1 MDNGLNPSRASGG
14 LGQTFTQSG
23 GSMSLF
29 DALFEL
35 PGKIIELGV
44 ETVVRLPEIPIK
56 IIEGV
61 TDGIT
66 NGAEAVEKAFDE
78 LDGGL

>member
-1 MDNGLNPSRASGG
+1 
-14 LGQTFTQSG
+14 
-23 GSMSLF
+23 MSLF